1 MVVEAYI
8 IAGLDPYIGFLHTD
22 NYNKKSL
29 VFDVIELFGTVQKAK
44 Y

>member
-1 MVVEAYI
+1 MVEKAYI
-8 IAGLDPYIGFLHTD
+8 IAGLDQYIGFLHTD

-29 VFDVIELFGTVQKAK
+29 VFDVIELFGTVRRAT